1 MKYHDYNATVYALI
15 PQVRSSPHAQQ
26 VCVNEDKSDV
36 DQRDESE
43 WQMVRVRNR
52 VKK

>member
-15 PQVRSSPHAQQ
+15 PQVRSNPRAQQ
-26 VCVNEDKSDV
+26 VCMNEDKSHV

-43 WQMVRVRNR
+43 WQMVCVRNR
-52 VKK
+52 LKK